1 METKQRDSVAVDLDV
16 KMEDTTIVSH
26 DAITAGGKDQSK
38 LCQLSKKLKSVVSN
52 SEINRTKSIVVKS
65 EKINDSGK
73 LVTKNK
79 KLGLR
84 SIVAE
89 EMTGIKDEISQ
100 PKTKRRRVLASS
112 TLNTHRV
119 MKEKSSDS
127 PFSPIF
133 TKTRSFKRS
142 LPTSSLVTQQASVL
156 HNTRSSELV
165 CTIVH
170 LAPFLPKLYEPFYM
184 RLFKHLK

>member
-1 METKQRDSVAVDLDV
+1 M

-26 DAITAGGKDQSK
+26 DAITAGGKDQS
-38 LCQLSKKLKSVVSN
+38 QLSKKLKSVVSN
-52 SEINRTKSIVVKS
+52 SEINKTKSIVVKS

-73 LVTKNK
+73 LVTK

-165 CTIVH
+165 YVYYS
-170 LAPFLPKLYEPFYM
+170 PFLFTYPLFFLSYM
-184 RLFKHLK
+184 SHSA